1 MNETILF
8 LEITISAPH
17 PTISK
22 DLCNLYNF
30 VLIVVR
36 ILRFKDLSK
45 QLDIGLYTL
54 RYIKSV
60 SIPVIIVPYFKKV
73 FLISNSK
80 NMS

>member
-1 MNETILF
+1 MNEKILF

-17 PTISK
+17 PMISK
-22 DLCNLYNF
+22 DLCNLHSF
-30 VLIVVR
+30 VLIVR
-36 ILRFKDLSK
+36 ILRFKDLSN

-73 FLISNSK
+73 FRISNSK